1 MFQMSSQIVTL
12 DLVGFMKYWCMI
24 WWDSLSSQCSS
35 ADDISFSKHIV
46 ESNLPLSSQIFS
58 SADNISFSKS
68 AITRLDNLIS
78 SPIQLSPKYCP
89 NLKILPHSILPYS
102 KKYQSNFFERISNV
116 IRRRDVIHV
125 SDNQLSS
132 SFHFQISRNI
142 MPPKY
147 KIFHNIYCMA
157 GQSKAGGKSQVF
169 RVLTI
174 LPTNGKMPFR
184 EFAKFVVVSAFSRT
198 SPVTISKFRFFSFTC
213 SIWMGVWMWLYW

>member
-1 MFQMSSQIVTL
+1 M
-12 DLVGFMKYWCMI
+12 
-24 WWDSLSSQCSS
+24 
-35 ADDISFSKHIV
+35 
-46 ESNLPLSSQIFS
+46 
-58 SADNISFSKS
+58 
-68 AITRLDNLIS
+68 
-78 SPIQLSPKYCP
+78 
-89 NLKILPHSILPYS
+89 
-102 KKYQSNFFERISNV
+102 V

-132 SFHFQISRNI
+132 SFRFQISRNI

-213 SIWMGVWMWLYW
+213 SIWIWEFECDFLVVGEFKFEFAESGRMWKFLLYIGCWWICRILVLQIPI